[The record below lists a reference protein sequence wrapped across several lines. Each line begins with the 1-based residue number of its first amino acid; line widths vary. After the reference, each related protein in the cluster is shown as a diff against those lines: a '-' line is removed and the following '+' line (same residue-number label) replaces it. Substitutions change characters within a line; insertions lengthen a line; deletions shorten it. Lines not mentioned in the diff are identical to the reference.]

1 MAPPLQ
7 PPEDRPPDQAP
18 PDEPATAPGPRGL
31 HRFKRVLPLVV
42 MVIVLVGAGVIWRN
56 LVGWLSTQDPVRT
69 VDVIVVPAG
78 EIDTRLPKALNHLD
92 KGKAKQIWVVSS
104 SAGPVLKEP
113 EAISAYGRG
122 QHHGDDIDV
131 LKKRSRSLVRDARLI
146 SAHLRREER
155 KSGRRLQL
163 AVVTSPLEIS
173 RTRLVF
179 ERETG
184 RDVRVWRDGE
194 RFERKWQSLVQE
206 SARVLTTLAVLGAG
220 NELRPGKVP
229 WSLPARA
236 LFGGFLAALL
246 AGALCR
252 PIARRLGFV
261 SVPRLLRAHS
271 TPTPMFGGLAL
282 LAGLAG
288 GVVAAGGV
296 RLGAIGAAAAAGV
309 VVISLVGL
317 IDDIAGLGA
326 GVRIVWATLAGAVAW
341 LLGLRAI
348 VFPGDGI
355 ADVGNAVLTVLWF
368 VAVNVAVNWLDNL
381 DGVTAGVGAASAGA
395 IAVAAALGGQFV
407 VAVAAAAVAGACL
420 GYLVHNVAPAR
431 LFMGDMGAS
440 GLGFALA
447 ALALALTPRARPPL
461 SIAAAVIALGVPIF
475 DTVLVVISR
484 MRSGRSPGVGGTDHT
499 AHRLLGRGLSVRQAA
514 AFLWLSQAA
523 LGVLAVVV
531 ARSRWGMGWAVV
543 ALVTVA
549 GLVSLATFL
558 RMAPW
563 TPPWQLEASEQVVQ
577 AVHRAMRA
585 LRGLE
590 EAVGDEA
597 WRLSDPRAARS
608 TQETLRRLERV
619 RSLLESGPSGG
630 QSAPSPDPGPPPA

>member
-1 MAPPLQ
+1 MMSAMASDPRAASRP
-7 PPEDRPPDQAP
+7 DRI
-18 PDEPATAPGPRGL
+18 
-31 HRFKRVLPLVV
+31 KRVLPVLVV
-42 MVIVLVGAGVIWRN
+42 ILVVVGSGFIWRN
-56 LVGWLSTQDPVRT
+56 LVGWLSTPDRLGE

-78 EIDTRLPKALNHLD
+78 EVNKRVEKAVNLLD
-92 KGKAKQIWVVSS
+92 RQLASEVWVVPAD
-104 SAGPVLKEP
+104 AGEVLREP
-113 EAISAYGRG
+113 DAIREYAQRNG
-122 QHHGDDIDV
+122 HEGDVTV
-131 LKKRSRSLVRDARLI
+131 LKKRSRNLVRDARLV
-146 SAHLRREER
+146 AAQLRRDER
-155 KSGRRLQL
+155 KHGIERDI

-184 RDVRVWRDGE
+184 DDVAVWRDSE
-194 RFERKWQSLVQE
+194 RFERRWQSLVQE
-206 SARVLTTLAVLGAG
+206 TAKVLSTLAVLGAG
-220 NELRPGKVP
+220 SELRPGKVP

-236 LFGGFLAALL
+236 LAGGFVFALL
-246 AGALCR
+246 VGAVCR
-252 PIARRLGFV
+252 PLARRLGFV

-271 TPTPMFGGLAL
+271 TPTPMFGGLAV

-288 GVVAAGGV
+288 GIVAAGGV
-296 RLGAIGAAAAAGV
+296 RLGGVGAVAAAGV
-309 VVISLVGL
+309 VLIAVVGL
-317 IDDIAGLGA
+317 VDDIAGLGQ
-326 GVRIVWATLAGAVAW
+326 GVRMLWSTLAGAAAW

-348 VFPGDGI
+348 VFPGDGA
-355 ADVGNAVLTVLWF
+355 ADVANAILTVLWF

-381 DGVTAGVGAASAGA
+381 DGVTAGVGAASAGS

-407 VAVAAAAVAGACL
+407 VAVAAAAVAGSCI

-447 ALALALTPRARPPL
+447 ALGLALTPRARPPL

-475 DTVLVVISR
+475 DMTLVIVSR
-484 MRSGRSPGVGGTDHT
+484 IAAGGSPGVGGTDHT

-514 AFLWLSQAA
+514 AFLWGAQVV
-523 LGVLAVVV
+523 LGVLAVVA
-531 ARSRWGMGWAVV
+531 ARARWGVGWAVV
-543 ALVTVA
+543 ALVGAGGVA
-549 GLVSLATFL
+549 SLAVFL
-558 RMAPW
+558 RMPAW
-563 TPPWQLEASEQVVQ
+563 KPPWQLEASERVVQ

-585 LRGLE
+585 LKGLE

-619 RSLLESGPSGG
+619 RDLLEQGPGKPAS
-630 QSAPSPDPGPPPA
+630 DPGPPG

>member
-1 MAPPLQ
+1 MADQPASPPRQ
-7 PPEDRPPDQAP
+7 Q
-18 PDEPATAPGPRGL
+18 
-31 HRFKRVLPLVV
+31 RFKKVLPYLV
-42 MVIVLVGAGVIWRN
+42 ILLVLAGSLFIWQN
-56 LVGWLSTQDPVRT
+56 LVGWLSTPDPVRK
-69 VDVIVVPAG
+69 VDVLVVPAG
-78 EIDTRLPKALNHLD
+78 EPDKRLPKAVRLLERD
-92 KGKAKQIWVVSS
+92 LADEIWVVT
-104 SAGPVLKEP
+104 SADGPVLREP
-113 EAISAYGRG
+113 DAVRAFAEGEDRA
-122 QHHGDDIDV
+122 GDVEI
-131 LKKRSRSLVRDARLI
+131 LKKRSRNLVRDARLI
-146 SAHLRREER
+146 SAQLRRVVR
-155 KSGRRLQL
+155 KTGVEHDL

-184 RDVRVWRDGE
+184 SDVRVWRDSE
-194 RFERKWQSLVQE
+194 RFERRWQALVQE
-206 SARVLTTLAVLGAG
+206 AAKVVTTLAVLGAG
-220 NELRPGKVP
+220 SELRPGKVP
-229 WSLPARA
+229 WSLPVRA
-236 LFGGFLAALL
+236 LVGGFLLALL
-246 AGALCR
+246 VGALCR
-252 PIARRLGFV
+252 PVARRFGFV

-271 TPTPMFGGLAL
+271 TPTPMLGGLAL

-296 RLGAIGAAAAAGV
+296 RLGALGAAAAAGV
-309 VVISLVGL
+309 LVISLIGL

-326 GVRIVWATLAGAVAW
+326 GVRVVWATMAGGVAW

-348 VFPGDGI
+348 VFPGDGV
-355 ADVGNAVLTVLWF
+355 ADVANAILTVAWF

-381 DGVTAGVGAASAGA
+381 DGVTAGVGAASAGT

-420 GYLVHNVAPAR
+420 GYLAHNVAPAR

-447 ALALALTPRARPPL
+447 ALGLALTPRARPPL
-461 SIAAAVIALGVPIF
+461 SIAVAVIALGVPIF
-475 DTVLVVISR
+475 DTVLVFASR
-484 MRSGRSPGVGGTDHT
+484 IRAGRSPAVGGTDHT

-514 AFLWLSQAA
+514 AFLWGAQAA

-531 ARSRWGMGWAVV
+531 ARSRWGVGWAAV
-543 ALVTVA
+543 AAVTIA
-549 GLVSLATFL
+549 GLVSLRAFL

-563 TPPWQLEASEQVVQ
+563 KPPWQLEASEQVVQ

-619 RSLLESGPSGG
+619 RRLLDAAPQGAAPDAGP
-630 QSAPSPDPGPPPA
+630 QHPS